1 MPQKASV
8 MPMMNMG
15 APMGQAPIGAGLN
28 YKPLGGWAGGGP
40 VEFAKPDTRDPGRD
54 SGDAAWDETNPMFP
68 GRFNPTSDPNSD
80 ASQINL
86 NLQHRERLERALK
99 ELGRQH
105 RAHGGAVHVGPV
117 VGATGGR
124 SDKLPVDVEN
134 GAYVVPADV
143 VSALGE
149 GNTLAGMEVLKK
161 RYGNTFKAAGAMA
174 SGGAVPIM
182 ISDGEYVV
190 APGEVSAEGGGD
202 LDRGHKIL
210 DSMVRKIRAQNIR
223 RLASLPSPAK

>member
-1 MPQKASV
+1 
-8 MPMMNMG
+8 
-15 APMGQAPIGAGLN
+15 
-28 YKPLGGWAGGGP
+28 
-40 VEFAKPDTRDPGRD
+40 
-54 SGDAAWDETNPMFP
+54 MFP

-86 NLQHRERLERALK
+86 NLQHRERLERALR
-99 ELGRQH
+99 ELGRQR

-124 SDKLPVDVEN
+124 ADKLPVDVEN
-134 GAYVVPADV
+134 GAYVIPADV

-161 RYGNTFKAAGAMA
+161 RYGNTWKASGAMA

-223 RLASLPSPAK
+223 RLASLPPPAK